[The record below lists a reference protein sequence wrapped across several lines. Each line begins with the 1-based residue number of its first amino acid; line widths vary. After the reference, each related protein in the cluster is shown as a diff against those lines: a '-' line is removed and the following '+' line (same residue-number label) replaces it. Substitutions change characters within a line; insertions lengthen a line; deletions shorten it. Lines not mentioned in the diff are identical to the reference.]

1 MSGPIIRIR
10 NLYRRFKSGESEV
23 TILKGL
29 NLDIEAGEMVAI
41 IGQSGSGKSTLMNI
55 LGCLDR
61 PSDGEYFINGKNA
74 TDLSPQERAALRREN
89 IGFIF
94 QRYHLLADLKAW
106 ENVAIPAIYAGTAA
120 DVRESRA
127 KALLTRLG
135 LGDRTEHKPAQ
146 LSGGQQQRV
155 SIARALMNGGQII
168 FADEPTGA
176 LDSHS
181 GEEVMKILGELH
193 AEGHTIILVTHDR
206 HIADHADRVIEIKDG
221 EIIDD
226 RRQDADGS
234 ASGKRAATPEVKKTV
249 FGAAGRITSAISMAW
264 RAILGH
270 KLRAFLTML
279 GIIIGIASVVSVVA
293 LGQGAQQQVLNSIS
307 DLGSNTIQIFPGKF
321 GDRRAGRIRTLVP
334 GDADILAK
342 QDFIDSATPVVS
354 ASATVRYDNKELTG
368 EVTGAGEQY
377 FQVQNLPIVA
387 GRSFNQKDIDDYAAV
402 AILDQKGAQ
411 NLFNA
416 SAANGYAGALGQ
428 VILLRNTPVRI
439 IGIVDTSSQSRFE
452 VGNNISVYMPYTAA
466 MNRLLGRSSVSS
478 IILRISDSANPAVAE
493 DAITR
498 ILTRRHGSQDFS
510 LFNSDSLRKA
520 ISQSVQVFSIL
531 ISSIAVISLVVGG
544 IGVMNIMLVSVTER
558 TQEIGI
564 RMAVGA
570 RQSDILMQF
579 LIEALMLCL
588 LGGAIGVGLAYG
600 VGWVINNA
608 SSIVGSSGGDEQE
621 AFKLVYSTASTIAA
635 VICASGIGLLFGF
648 LPARNAARL
657 DPVEA
662 LSRE

>member
-120 DVRESRA
+120 DEREARA

-193 AEGHTIILVTHDR
+193 QEGHTIILVTHDR
-206 HIADHADRVIEIKDG
+206 HIADHADRIIEIKDG

-226 RRQDADGS
+226 RRQDTGDA
-234 ASGKRAATPEVKKTV
+234 ASSKRAAAPAVKKTV

-307 DLGSNTIQIFPGKF
+307 DLGSNTIQIFPGQF

-334 GDADILAK
+334 SDATILAK
-342 QDFIDSATPVVS
+342 QDFIDSATPVVN
-354 ASATVRYDNKELTG
+354 ASATVRHDNKELTG
-368 EVTGAGEQY
+368 EITGAGDQY

-387 GRSFNQKDIDDYAAV
+387 GRSFNQQDIDNYAAV

-600 VGWVINNA
+600 FGWVMNN
-608 SSIVGSSGGDEQE
+608 SGSGAPSGGEQA
-621 AFKLVYSTASTIAA
+621 AFKLVYSTASTTAA

>member
-120 DVRESRA
+120 DEREARA

-193 AEGHTIILVTHDR
+193 QEGHTIILVTHDR
-206 HIADHADRVIEIKDG
+206 HIADHADRIIEIKDG

-226 RRQDADGS
+226 RRQDTGDA
-234 ASGKRAATPEVKKTV
+234 ASSKRAAVPAKKTF

-293 LGQGAQQQVLNSIS
+293 LGQGAQQQVLESIS

-334 GDADILAK
+334 SDAVILAK
-342 QDFIDSATPVVS
+342 QDFIDSATPVVN
-354 ASATVRYDNKELTG
+354 ASATVRHDNKELTG

-570 RQSDILMQF
+570 RQGDIMMQF

-600 VGWVINNA
+600 FGWVMNNTG
-608 SSIVGSSGGDEQE
+608 GSAPSGGEQA

>member
-120 DVRESRA
+120 DEREARA

-193 AEGHTIILVTHDR
+193 QEGHTIILVTHDR
-206 HIADHADRVIEIKDG
+206 HIADHADRIIEIKDG

-226 RRQDADGS
+226 RRQDTGDA
-234 ASGKRAATPEVKKTV
+234 ASSKRAAAPAVKKTV

-307 DLGSNTIQIFPGKF
+307 DLGSNTIQIFPGQF

-334 GDADILAK
+334 SDATILAK
-342 QDFIDSATPVVS
+342 QDFIDSATPVVN
-354 ASATVRYDNKELTG
+354 ASATVRHDNKELTG
-368 EVTGAGEQY
+368 EITGAGDQY

-387 GRSFNQKDIDDYAAV
+387 GRSFNQQDIDNYAAV

-600 VGWVINNA
+600 FGWVMNN
-608 SSIVGSSGGDEQE
+608 SGSGAPSGGEQA

>member
-120 DVRESRA
+120 DEREARA

-193 AEGHTIILVTHDR
+193 QEGHTIILVTHDR
-206 HIADHADRVIEIKDG
+206 HIADHADRIIEIKDG

-226 RRQDADGS
+226 RRQDTGDA
-234 ASGKRAATPEVKKTV
+234 ASSKRAAAPAVKKTV

-279 GIIIGIASVVSVVA
+279 GIIIGIASVVSA
-293 LGQGAQQQVLNSIS
+293 LGQGAQQQVLENIS

-334 GDADILAK
+334 SDAVILAK
-342 QDFIDSATPVVS
+342 QDFIDSATPVVN
-354 ASATVRYDNKELTG
+354 ASATVRHDNKELTG

-600 VGWVINNA
+600 FGWVMNNT
-608 SSIVGSSGGDEQE
+608 GSATPSGGEQA

>member
-1 MSGPIIRIR
+1 MGEPIIRIR
-10 NLYRRFKSGESEV
+10 NLCRRFKSGDSEV
-23 TILKGL
+23 TILKDL

-120 DVRESRA
+120 DAREARA

-135 LGDRTEHKPAQ
+135 LGDRTDHKPSQ

-226 RRQDADGS
+226 RRQNADT
-234 ASGKRAATPEVKKTV
+234 ADSGKRAAVPAKKTF

-307 DLGSNTIQIFPGKF
+307 GLGSNTIQIFPGQF

-334 GDADILAK
+334 SDATILAK

-368 EVTGAGEQY
+368 EITGAGDQY

-387 GRSFNQKDIDDYAAV
+387 GRSFNQQDIDNYAAV

-466 MNRLLGRSSVSS
+466 MNRLLGRSNVSS
-478 IILRISDSANPAVAE
+478 IILRINDSANPAVAE

-520 ISQSVQVFSIL
+520 ISQSIQVFSIL

-570 RQSDILMQF
+570 RQGDIMMQF

-600 VGWVINNA
+600 FGWVMNNT
-608 SSIVGSSGGDEQE
+608 GSAAPSGGEQA

>member
-1 MSGPIIRIR
+1 MAEPLIRIK
-10 NLYRRFKSGESEV
+10 NLYRRFKSGEGEV
-23 TILKGL
+23 TILNDL
-29 NLDIEAGEMVAI
+29 NLEIEAGEMVAI

-61 PSDGEYFINGKNA
+61 PSAGEYYINGKNA
-74 TDLSPQERAALRREN
+74 TDLSPQERAALRREY

-106 ENVAIPAIYAGTAA
+106 ENVAIPAIYAGTDGEA
-120 DVRESRA
+120 REKRA

-135 LGDRTEHKPAQ
+135 LGERTEHKPGQ

-206 HIADHADRVIEIKDG
+206 HIAEHADRVIEIKDG
-221 EIIDD
+221 KIIADH
-226 RRQDADGS
+226 RQQHEETASSTADTAPTG
-234 ASGKRAATPEVKKTV
+234 KKTA
-249 FGAAGRITSAISMAW
+249 FGAAGRFTSAIHMAW

-293 LGQGAQQQVLNSIS
+293 LGQGAQQQVLSQIS
-307 DLGSNTIQIFPGKF
+307 DLGSNTIEIFPGRF

-334 GDADILAK
+334 ADAAILA
-342 QDFIDSATPVVS
+342 QQSFIDSATPTVN
-354 ASATVRYDNKELTG
+354 ASPTIRHGNKDYTGNLTG
-368 EVTGAGEQY
+368 VGDQY
-377 FQVQNLPIVA
+377 FQVQNIPITA
-387 GRSFNQKDIDDYAAV
+387 GRNFSARDIDDYAALT
-402 AILDQKGAQ
+402 ILDKKGAETLY
-411 NLFNA
+411 NSTATDN
-416 SAANGYAGALGQ
+416 YAGALGQ
-428 VILLRNTPVRI
+428 VLLLNNVPVRI
-439 IGIVDTSSQSRFE
+439 IGIADTDKQNRF
-452 VGNNISVYMPYTAA
+452 GGSNSINVYMPYTSA
-466 MNRLLGRSSVSS
+466 MNRLLGRNHVSS
-478 IILRISDSANPAVAE
+478 ITLRISDNADPVAAE

-498 ILTRRHGSQDFS
+498 ILTRRHGSKDFS

-520 ISQSVQVFSIL
+520 ITGSTQVFTLL
-531 ISSIAVISLVVGG
+531 ISAIAAIALVVGG

-588 LGGAIGVGLAYG
+588 LGGALGIALAYG
-600 VGWVINNA
+600 IGWLFNQ
-608 SSIVGSSGGDEQE
+608 SGAEIR
-621 AFKLVYSTASTIAA
+621 LIYSTSSVIAA
-635 VICASGIGLLFGF
+635 VICSSSIGILFGY

>member
-1 MSGPIIRIR
+1 MAEPLIRIK
-10 NLYRRFKSGESEV
+10 NLYRRFKSGDGEV
-23 TILKGL
+23 TILNNL
-29 NLDIEAGEMVAI
+29 NLEIEAGEMVAI

-61 PSDGEYFINGKNA
+61 PSAGEYYINGRNA
-74 TDLSPQERAALRREN
+74 TDLSPQERAALRREY

-106 ENVAIPAIYAGTAA
+106 ENVAIPAIYAGTDGEA
-120 DVRESRA
+120 RGKRA

-135 LGDRTEHKPAQ
+135 LGERTEHKPGQ

-206 HIADHADRVIEIKDG
+206 HIAEHADRVIEIKDG
-221 EIIDD
+221 KIIADH
-226 RRQDADGS
+226 RREGGS
-234 ASGKRAATPEVKKTV
+234 ATGDLHTADAPTGKKTA

-264 RAILGH
+264 RAIIGH

-293 LGQGAQQQVLNSIS
+293 LGQGAQQQVLDQIS
-307 DLGSNTIQIFPGKF
+307 DLGSSTIEIFPGRF

-334 GDADILAK
+334 DDAKILA
-342 QDFIDSATPVVS
+342 QQSFIDSATPTVN
-354 ASATVRYDNKELTG
+354 ASPTIRHGNKDYTSQLTG
-368 EVTGAGEQY
+368 VGDQY
-377 FQVQNLPIVA
+377 FQVQNIPITA
-387 GRSFNQKDIDDYAAV
+387 GRGFSAHDIDNYAAV
-402 AILDQKGAQ
+402 AILDKKGAET
-411 NLFNA
+411 LYK
-416 SAANGYAGALGQ
+416 STAADNYAGALGQ
-428 VILLRNTPVRI
+428 VLLLNNVPVRI
-439 IGIVDTSSQSRFE
+439 IGIADTDKQNRF
-452 VGNNISVYMPYTAA
+452 GGSNSINVYMPYTSA
-466 MNRLLGRSSVSS
+466 MNRLLGRNNVSS
-478 IILRISDSANPAVAE
+478 ITLRISDNADPVAAE

-498 ILTRRHGSQDFS
+498 ILTRRHGSKDFS

-520 ISQSVQVFSIL
+520 ITSSTQVFTVL
-531 ISSIAVISLVVGG
+531 ISAIAAIALVVGG

-588 LGGAIGVGLAYG
+588 LGGALGIALAYG
-600 VGWVINNA
+600 IGWLFNQ
-608 SSIVGSSGGDEQE
+608 SGAEIR
-621 AFKLVYSTASTIAA
+621 LIYSTSSVIAA
-635 VICASGIGLLFGF
+635 VICSSSIGILFGY

>member
-1 MSGPIIRIR
+1 MSEPIIRIR

-61 PSDGEYFINGKNA
+61 PSDGEYYINGKNA
-74 TDLSPQERAALRREN
+74 TGLSPQERAALRREN

-135 LGDRTEHKPAQ
+135 LGDRTDHKPSQ

-226 RRQDADGS
+226 RRQNADT
-234 ASGKRAATPEVKKTV
+234 ADSGKRAAVPAQKTF

-342 QDFIDSATPVVS
+342 QDFIDSATPVVN

-368 EVTGAGEQY
+368 EITGAGEQY

-387 GRSFNQKDIDDYAAV
+387 GRSFNQQDIDNYAAV

-570 RQSDILMQF
+570 RQSDIMMQF

-600 VGWVINNA
+600 FGWVMNGTGA
-608 SSIVGSSGGDEQE
+608 SGSGEQG
-621 AFKLVYSTASTIAA
+621 AFRLVYSTASTIAA

>member
-1 MSGPIIRIR
+1 MSEPIIRIR
-10 NLYRRFKSGESEV
+10 NLYRRFKSGDGEV
-23 TILKGL
+23 TILKDL

-61 PSDGEYFINGKNA
+61 PSAGEYFINGKNA

-193 AEGHTIILVTHDR
+193 QEGHTIILVTHDR
-206 HIADHADRVIEIKDG
+206 HIADHADRIIEIKDG

-226 RRQDADGS
+226 RRQDTGDA
-234 ASGKRAATPEVKKTV
+234 ASSKRAAVPAKKTF

-387 GRSFNQKDIDDYAAV
+387 GRSFNQQDIDNYAAV
-402 AILDQKGAQ
+402 AILDQKGAE

-416 SAANGYAGALGQ
+416 NAANQYSSALGQ

-466 MNRLLGRSSVSS
+466 MNRLLGRSNVSS
-478 IILRISDSANPAVAE
+478 IILRVSDSANPAVAE

>member
-120 DVRESRA
+120 DAREARA

-135 LGDRTEHKPAQ
+135 LGDRTDHKPGQ

-206 HIADHADRVIEIKDG
+206 HIAEHADRVIEIKDG
-221 EIIDD
+221 EIIADQ
-226 RRQDADGS
+226 RQTPAATS
-234 ASGKRAATPEVKKTV
+234 KRAATPAVKKTI

-293 LGQGAQQQVLNSIS
+293 LGQGAQQQVLENIS

-334 GDADILAK
+334 SDAVILAK
-342 QDFIDSATPVVS
+342 QDFIDSATPVVN
-354 ASATVRYDNKELTG
+354 ASATVRHDNKELTG

-570 RQSDILMQF
+570 RQGDIMMQF

-600 VGWVINNA
+600 FGWVMNNTG
-608 SSIVGSSGGDEQE
+608 GSAPSGGEQA

>member
-1 MSGPIIRIR
+1 MGEPIIRIR

-61 PSDGEYFINGKNA
+61 PSAGEYFINGKNA

-135 LGDRTEHKPAQ
+135 LGDRTDHKPSQ

-193 AEGHTIILVTHDR
+193 TEGHTIILVTHDR
-206 HIADHADRVIEIKDG
+206 HIAEHADRVIEIKDG

-226 RRQDADGS
+226 QRQNPAA
-234 ASGKRAATPEVKKTV
+234 ASKRAAVPAKKTF

-307 DLGSNTIQIFPGKF
+307 DLGSNTIQIFPGQF

-334 GDADILAK
+334 SDATILAK

-387 GRSFNQKDIDDYAAV
+387 GRSFNQQDIDNYAAV

-439 IGIVDTSSQSRFE
+439 IGVVDTSSQSRFE

-466 MNRLLGRSSVSS
+466 MNRLLGRSNVSS
-478 IILRISDSANPAVAE
+478 IILRINDSANPAVAE

-520 ISQSVQVFSIL
+520 ISQSIQVFSIL

-600 VGWVINNA
+600 IGWVNNNFIA
-608 SSIVGSSGGDEQE
+608 SANSGGNGEQE

>member
-1 MSGPIIRIR
+1 MAEPLIRIR
-10 NLYRRFKSGESEV
+10 NLYRRFKSGDSEV

-29 NLDIEAGEMVAI
+29 NLDIHAGEMVAI

-61 PSDGEYFINGKNA
+61 PSDGEYYINGKNA
-74 TDLSPQERAALRREN
+74 TDLSAQERAALRREY

-120 DVRESRA
+120 DVREARA

-135 LGDRTEHKPAQ
+135 LGERTDHKPGQ

-206 HIADHADRVIEIKDG
+206 HIAEHADRVIEIKDG

-226 RRQDADGS
+226 QRQNPAA
-234 ASGKRAATPEVKKTV
+234 ASKRAAVPAKKTF

-293 LGQGAQQQVLNSIS
+293 LGQGAQQQVLANMS
-307 DLGSNTIQIFPGKF
+307 DLGSNTIEIFPGQF
-321 GDRRAGRIRTLVP
+321 GDRRAGRIRTLIP
-334 GDADILAK
+334 ADATVLAK

-354 ASATVRYDNKELTG
+354 ASATVRYNNKELTG
-368 EVTGAGEQY
+368 EITGAGDQY

-387 GRSFNQKDIDDYAAV
+387 GRAFDQKDIDNYAAV
-402 AILDQKGAQ
+402 AILNQKGAE
-411 NLFNA
+411 NLFGA
-416 SAANGYAGALGQ
+416 TAANGYAGALGE
-428 VILLRNTPVRI
+428 VILLKNVPVRI
-439 IGIVDTSSQSRFE
+439 IGIVDTSSQSRFDMS
-452 VGNNISVYMPYTAA
+452 NNISVYMPYTAA
-466 MNRLLGRSSVSS
+466 MNRLLGRSNVSS
-478 IILRISDSANPAVAE
+478 IVLRISDSANPAVAE

-600 VGWVINNA
+600 FGWVMNNT
-608 SSIVGSSGGDEQE
+608 GSAAPSGGEQA

>member
-135 LGDRTEHKPAQ
+135 LGDRTEHKPSQ

-234 ASGKRAATPEVKKTV
+234 ASGKRAAVPAKKTV

-387 GRSFNQKDIDDYAAV
+387 GRSFNQQDIDNYAAV

-600 VGWVINNA
+600 FGWVMNNA
-608 SSIVGSSGGDEQE
+608 GGSAPSGDEQA

>member
-1 MSGPIIRIR
+1 MSEPIIRIR
-10 NLYRRFKSGESEV
+10 NLCRRFKSGDGEV
-23 TILKGL
+23 TILKDL

-61 PSDGEYFINGKNA
+61 PSAGEYFINGKNA

-135 LGDRTEHKPAQ
+135 LGDRTEHKPSQ

-226 RRQDADGS
+226 RRQNADNTD
-234 ASGKRAATPEVKKTV
+234 SGKRAATPAVKKTV

-354 ASATVRYDNKELTG
+354 ASATVRYDNKELTS

-387 GRSFNQKDIDDYAAV
+387 GRSFNQQDIDNYAAV
-402 AILDQKGAQ
+402 AILDQKGAE
-411 NLFNA
+411 NLFAA
-416 SAANGYAGALGQ
+416 SAANQYSSALGQ

-439 IGIVDTSSQSRFE
+439 IGVVDTSSQSRFE
-452 VGNNISVYMPYTAA
+452 GGNNISVYMPYTAA
-466 MNRLLGRSSVSS
+466 MNRLLGRSNVSS

-531 ISSIAVISLVVGG
+531 ISSIAVISLIVGG

-600 VGWVINNA
+600 IGWVINNTGSA
-608 SSIVGSSGGDEQE
+608 TPSSGEQA

>member
-1 MSGPIIRIR
+1 MAEPLIRIK
-10 NLYRRFKSGESEV
+10 NLYRRFKSGEGEV
-23 TILKGL
+23 TILNDL
-29 NLDIEAGEMVAI
+29 NLEIEAGEMVAI

-61 PSDGEYFINGKNA
+61 PSAGEYYINGKNA
-74 TDLSPQERAALRREN
+74 TDLSPQERAALRREY

-106 ENVAIPAIYAGTAA
+106 ENVAIPAIYAGTDGEA
-120 DVRESRA
+120 REKRA
-127 KALLTRLG
+127 KALLTRLS
-135 LGDRTEHKPAQ
+135 LGERTEHKPGQ

-206 HIADHADRVIEIKDG
+206 HIAEHADRVIEIKDG
-221 EIIDD
+221 KIIADH
-226 RRQDADGS
+226 RQQHEETASSTADTAPTG
-234 ASGKRAATPEVKKTV
+234 KKTA
-249 FGAAGRITSAISMAW
+249 FGAAGRFTSAIHMAW

-293 LGQGAQQQVLNSIS
+293 LGQGAQQQVLSQIS
-307 DLGSNTIQIFPGKF
+307 DLGSNTIEIFPGRF

-334 GDADILAK
+334 ADAAILA
-342 QDFIDSATPVVS
+342 QQSFIDSATPTVN
-354 ASATVRYDNKELTG
+354 ASPTIRHGNKDYTGNLTG
-368 EVTGAGEQY
+368 VGDQY
-377 FQVQNLPIVA
+377 FQVQNIPITA
-387 GRSFNQKDIDDYAAV
+387 GRNFSARDIDDYAAL
-402 AILDQKGAQ
+402 AILDKKGAETLY
-411 NLFNA
+411 NSTATDN
-416 SAANGYAGALGQ
+416 YAGALGQ
-428 VILLRNTPVRI
+428 VLLLNNVPVRI
-439 IGIVDTSSQSRFE
+439 IGIADTDKQNRF
-452 VGNNISVYMPYTAA
+452 GGSNSINVYMPYTSA
-466 MNRLLGRSSVSS
+466 MNRLLGRNNVSS
-478 IILRISDSANPAVAE
+478 ITLRISDNADPVAAE

-498 ILTRRHGSQDFS
+498 ILTRRHGSKDFS

-520 ISQSVQVFSIL
+520 ITSSTQVFTLL
-531 ISSIAVISLVVGG
+531 ISAIAAIALVVGG

-588 LGGAIGVGLAYG
+588 LGGALGIALAYG
-600 VGWVINNA
+600 IGWLFNQ
-608 SSIVGSSGGDEQE
+608 SGAEIR
-621 AFKLVYSTASTIAA
+621 LIYSTSSVIAA
-635 VICASGIGLLFGF
+635 VICSSSIGILFGY

>member
-1 MSGPIIRIR
+1 MAEPLIRIK
-10 NLYRRFKSGESEV
+10 NLYRRFKSGEGKV
-23 TILKGL
+23 TILNDL
-29 NLDIEAGEMVAI
+29 NLEIEAGEMVAI

-61 PSDGEYFINGKNA
+61 PSAGEYYINGKNA
-74 TDLSPQERAALRREN
+74 TDLSPKERAALRREY

-106 ENVAIPAIYAGTAA
+106 ENVAIPAIYAGTDGEA
-120 DVRESRA
+120 REKRA

-135 LGDRTEHKPAQ
+135 LGERTEHKPGQ

-206 HIADHADRVIEIKDG
+206 HIAEHADRVIEIKDG
-221 EIIDD
+221 QII
-226 RRQDADGS
+226 ADHCQQHEET
-234 ASGKRAATPEVKKTV
+234 ASSTADTAPTGKKTA
-249 FGAAGRITSAISMAW
+249 FGAAGRFTSAIHMAW

-293 LGQGAQQQVLNSIS
+293 LGQGAQQQVLSQIS
-307 DLGSNTIQIFPGKF
+307 DLGSNTIEIFPGRF

-334 GDADILAK
+334 ADATILA
-342 QDFIDSATPVVS
+342 QQSFIDSATPTVN
-354 ASATVRYDNKELTG
+354 ASPTIRHGNKDYTGNLTG
-368 EVTGAGEQY
+368 VGDQY
-377 FQVQNLPIVA
+377 FQVQNIPITA
-387 GRSFNQKDIDDYAAV
+387 GRNFSARDIDDYAAL
-402 AILDQKGAQ
+402 AILDKKGAETLY
-411 NLFNA
+411 NSTATDNYA
-416 SAANGYAGALGQ
+416 SALGQ
-428 VILLRNTPVRI
+428 VLLLNNVPVRI
-439 IGIVDTSSQSRFE
+439 IGIADTDKQNRF
-452 VGNNISVYMPYTAA
+452 GGSNSINVYMPYTSA
-466 MNRLLGRSSVSS
+466 MNRLLGRNHVSS
-478 IILRISDSANPAVAE
+478 ITLRISDNADPVAAE

-498 ILTRRHGSQDFS
+498 ILTRRHGSKDFS

-520 ISQSVQVFSIL
+520 ITSSTQVFTLL
-531 ISSIAVISLVVGG
+531 ISAIAAIALVVGG

-588 LGGAIGVGLAYG
+588 LGGALGIALAYG
-600 VGWVINNA
+600 IGWLFNQ
-608 SSIVGSSGGDEQE
+608 SGAEIR
-621 AFKLVYSTASTIAA
+621 LIYSTSSVIAA
-635 VICASGIGLLFGF
+635 VICSSSIGILFGY

>member
-120 DVRESRA
+120 DEREARA

-206 HIADHADRVIEIKDG
+206 HIADHADRIIEIKDG

-226 RRQDADGS
+226 RRQDTGDA
-234 ASGKRAATPEVKKTV
+234 ASSKRAAVPAKKTF

-293 LGQGAQQQVLNSIS
+293 LGQGAQQQVLENIS

-334 GDADILAK
+334 SDAVILAK
-342 QDFIDSATPVVS
+342 QDFIDSATPVVN
-354 ASATVRYDNKELTG
+354 ASATVRHDNKELTG

-600 VGWVINNA
+600 FGWVMNNTGSA
-608 SSIVGSSGGDEQE
+608 TPSSGEQA

>member
-1 MSGPIIRIR
+1 MAEPLIRIK
-10 NLYRRFKSGESEV
+10 NLYRRFKSGEGEV
-23 TILKGL
+23 TILNDL
-29 NLDIEAGEMVAI
+29 NLEIEAGEMVAI

-61 PSDGEYFINGKNA
+61 PSAGEYYINGKNA
-74 TDLSPQERAALRREN
+74 TDLSPQERAALRREY

-106 ENVAIPAIYAGTAA
+106 ENVAIPAIYAGTDGEA
-120 DVRESRA
+120 REKRA
-127 KALLTRLG
+127 KALLTRLS
-135 LGDRTEHKPAQ
+135 LGERTEHKPGQ

-206 HIADHADRVIEIKDG
+206 HIAEHADRVIEIKDG
-221 EIIDD
+221 KIIADH
-226 RRQDADGS
+226 RQQHEETASSTADTAPTG
-234 ASGKRAATPEVKKTV
+234 KKTA
-249 FGAAGRITSAISMAW
+249 FGAAGRFTSAIHMAW

-293 LGQGAQQQVLNSIS
+293 LGQGAQQQVLSQIS
-307 DLGSNTIQIFPGKF
+307 DLGSNTIEIVPGRF

-334 GDADILAK
+334 ADAAILA
-342 QDFIDSATPVVS
+342 QQSFIDSATPTVN
-354 ASATVRYDNKELTG
+354 ASPTIRHGNKDYTGNLTG
-368 EVTGAGEQY
+368 VGDQY
-377 FQVQNLPIVA
+377 FQVQNIPITA
-387 GRSFNQKDIDDYAAV
+387 GRNFSARDIDDYAAL
-402 AILDQKGAQ
+402 AILDKKGAETLY
-411 NLFNA
+411 NSTATDN
-416 SAANGYAGALGQ
+416 YAGALGQ
-428 VILLRNTPVRI
+428 VLLLNNVPVRI
-439 IGIVDTSSQSRFE
+439 IGIADTDKQNRF
-452 VGNNISVYMPYTAA
+452 GGSNSINVYMPYTSA
-466 MNRLLGRSSVSS
+466 MNRLLGRNNVSS
-478 IILRISDSANPAVAE
+478 ITLRISDNADPVAAE

-498 ILTRRHGSQDFS
+498 ILTRRHGSKDFS

-520 ISQSVQVFSIL
+520 ITSSTQVFTLL
-531 ISSIAVISLVVGG
+531 ISAIAAIALVVGG

-588 LGGAIGVGLAYG
+588 LGGALGIALAYG
-600 VGWVINNA
+600 IGWLFNQ
-608 SSIVGSSGGDEQE
+608 SGAEIR
-621 AFKLVYSTASTIAA
+621 LIYSTSSVIAA
-635 VICASGIGLLFGF
+635 VICSSSIGILFGY

>member
-1 MSGPIIRIR
+1 MAEPLIRIK
-10 NLYRRFKSGESEV
+10 NLYRRFKSGEGEV
-23 TILKGL
+23 TILNDL
-29 NLDIEAGEMVAI
+29 NLEIEAGEMVAI

-61 PSDGEYFINGKNA
+61 PSAGEYYINGKNA
-74 TDLSPQERAALRREN
+74 TDLSPQERAALRREY

-106 ENVAIPAIYAGTAA
+106 ENVAIPAIYAGTDGEA
-120 DVRESRA
+120 REKRA

-135 LGDRTEHKPAQ
+135 LGERTEHKPGQ

-206 HIADHADRVIEIKDG
+206 HIAEHADRVIEIKDG
-221 EIIDD
+221 KIIADH
-226 RRQDADGS
+226 RQQGN
-234 ASGKRAATPEVKKTV
+234 AAETGETDTAPTGKKTA
-249 FGAAGRITSAISMAW
+249 FGAAGRFTSAIHMAW

-293 LGQGAQQQVLNSIS
+293 LGQGAQQQVLSQIS
-307 DLGSNTIQIFPGKF
+307 DLGSNTIEIFPGRF

-334 GDADILAK
+334 ADAAILA
-342 QDFIDSATPVVS
+342 QQSFIDSATPTVN
-354 ASATVRYDNKELTG
+354 ASPTIRHGNKDYTGNLTG
-368 EVTGAGEQY
+368 VGDQY
-377 FQVQNLPIVA
+377 FQVQNIPITA
-387 GRSFNQKDIDDYAAV
+387 GRNFSARDIDDYAAL
-402 AILDQKGAQ
+402 AILDKKGAETLY
-411 NLFNA
+411 NSTATDN
-416 SAANGYAGALGQ
+416 YAGALGQ
-428 VILLRNTPVRI
+428 VLLLNNVPVRI
-439 IGIVDTSSQSRFE
+439 IGIADTDKQNRF
-452 VGNNISVYMPYTAA
+452 GGSNSINVYMPYTSA
-466 MNRLLGRSSVSS
+466 MNRLLGRNHVSS
-478 IILRISDSANPAVAE
+478 ITLRISDNADPVAAE

-498 ILTRRHGSQDFS
+498 ILTRRHGSKDFS

-520 ISQSVQVFSIL
+520 ITSSTQVFTLL
-531 ISSIAVISLVVGG
+531 ISAIAAIALVVGG

-588 LGGAIGVGLAYG
+588 LGGALGIALAYG
-600 VGWVINNA
+600 IGWLFNQ
-608 SSIVGSSGGDEQE
+608 SGAEIR
-621 AFKLVYSTASTIAA
+621 LIYSTSSVIAA
-635 VICASGIGLLFGF
+635 VICSSSIGILFGY

>member
-120 DVRESRA
+120 DEREARA

-193 AEGHTIILVTHDR
+193 QEGHTIILVTHDR
-206 HIADHADRVIEIKDG
+206 HIADHADRIIEIKDG

-226 RRQDADGS
+226 RRQDTGDA
-234 ASGKRAATPEVKKTV
+234 ASSKRAAVPAKKTF

-293 LGQGAQQQVLNSIS
+293 LGQGAQQQVLESIS

-334 GDADILAK
+334 SDAVILAK
-342 QDFIDSATPVVS
+342 QDFIDSATPVVN
-354 ASATVRYDNKELTG
+354 ASVTVRHDNKELTG

-570 RQSDILMQF
+570 RQGDIMMQF

-600 VGWVINNA
+600 FGWVMNNT
-608 SSIVGSSGGDEQE
+608 GSAAPSGGEQA

>member
-120 DVRESRA
+120 DEREARA

-193 AEGHTIILVTHDR
+193 QEGHTIILVTHDR
-206 HIADHADRVIEIKDG
+206 HIADHADRIIEIKDG

-226 RRQDADGS
+226 RRQDTGDA
-234 ASGKRAATPEVKKTV
+234 ASSKRAAAPAKKTF

-293 LGQGAQQQVLNSIS
+293 LGQGAQQQVLENIS

-334 GDADILAK
+334 SDAVILAK
-342 QDFIDSATPVVS
+342 QDFIDSATPVVN
-354 ASATVRYDNKELTG
+354 ASATVRHDNKELTG

-570 RQSDILMQF
+570 RQGDIMMQF

-600 VGWVINNA
+600 FGWVMNNT
-608 SSIVGSSGGDEQE
+608 GSAAPSGGEQA

>member
-1 MSGPIIRIR
+1 MAEPLIRIK
-10 NLYRRFKSGESEV
+10 NLYRRFKSGEGEV
-23 TILKGL
+23 TILNDL
-29 NLDIEAGEMVAI
+29 NLEIEAGEMVAI

-61 PSDGEYFINGKNA
+61 PSAGEYYINGKNA
-74 TDLSPQERAALRREN
+74 TNLSPQERAALRREY

-106 ENVAIPAIYAGTAA
+106 ENVAIPAIYAGTDGEA
-120 DVRESRA
+120 REKRA

-135 LGDRTEHKPAQ
+135 LGERTEHKPGQ

-206 HIADHADRVIEIKDG
+206 HIAEHADRVIEIKDG
-221 EIIDD
+221 QIIADH
-226 RRQDADGS
+226 RREGDSATGDLHTADAP
-234 ASGKRAATPEVKKTV
+234 SGKKTT

-264 RAILGH
+264 RAIIGH

-293 LGQGAQQQVLNSIS
+293 LGQGAQQQVLDQIS
-307 DLGSNTIQIFPGKF
+307 DLGSSTIEIFPGRF

-334 GDADILAK
+334 DDAKILA
-342 QDFIDSATPVVS
+342 QQSFIDSATPTVN
-354 ASATVRYDNKELTG
+354 ASPTIRHGNKDYTGNLTG
-368 EVTGAGEQY
+368 VGDQY
-377 FQVQNLPIVA
+377 FQVQNIPITA
-387 GRSFNQKDIDDYAAV
+387 GRNFSARDIDDYAAL
-402 AILDQKGAQ
+402 AILDKKGAETLY
-411 NLFNA
+411 NSSEADNY
-416 SAANGYAGALGQ
+416 ANALGQ
-428 VILLRNTPVRI
+428 VLLLNNVPVRI
-439 IGIVDTSSQSRFE
+439 IGIADTDKQNRF
-452 VGNNISVYMPYTAA
+452 GGSNSINVYMPYTSA
-466 MNRLLGRSSVSS
+466 MNRLLGRNNVSS
-478 IILRISDSANPAVAE
+478 ITLRISDNADPVAAE

-498 ILTRRHGSQDFS
+498 ILTRRHGSKDFT

-520 ISQSVQVFSIL
+520 ITGSTQVFTVL
-531 ISSIAVISLVVGG
+531 ISAIAAIALVVGG

-588 LGGAIGVGLAYG
+588 LGGALGIALAYSI
-600 VGWVINNA
+600 GWLFNQTGAEIRL
-608 SSIVGSSGGDEQE
+608 I
-621 AFKLVYSTASTIAA
+621 YSTGSVIAA
-635 VICASGIGLLFGF
+635 VICSSSIGILFGY

>member
-1 MSGPIIRIR
+1 MAEPLIRIK
-10 NLYRRFKSGESEV
+10 NLYRRFKSGEGEV
-23 TILKGL
+23 TILNDL
-29 NLDIEAGEMVAI
+29 NLEIEAGEMVAI

-61 PSDGEYFINGKNA
+61 PSAGEYYINGKNA
-74 TDLSPQERAALRREN
+74 TDLSPQERAALRREY

-106 ENVAIPAIYAGTAA
+106 ENVAIPAIYAGTDGEA
-120 DVRESRA
+120 REKRA

-135 LGDRTEHKPAQ
+135 LGERTEHKPGQ

-206 HIADHADRVIEIKDG
+206 HIAEHADRVIEIKDG
-221 EIIDD
+221 QIIADH
-226 RRQDADGS
+226 RQQHEETASSTADTAPTG
-234 ASGKRAATPEVKKTV
+234 KKTA
-249 FGAAGRITSAISMAW
+249 FGAAGRFTSAIHMAW

-293 LGQGAQQQVLNSIS
+293 LGQGAQQQVLSQIS
-307 DLGSNTIQIFPGKF
+307 DLGSNTIEIFPGRF

-334 GDADILAK
+334 ADAAILA
-342 QDFIDSATPVVS
+342 QQSFIDSATPTVN
-354 ASATVRYDNKELTG
+354 ASPTIRHGNKDYTGNLTG
-368 EVTGAGEQY
+368 VGDQY
-377 FQVQNLPIVA
+377 FQVQNIPITA
-387 GRSFNQKDIDDYAAV
+387 GRNFSARAIDDYAAL
-402 AILDQKGAQ
+402 AILDKKGAETLY
-411 NLFNA
+411 NSTATDN
-416 SAANGYAGALGQ
+416 YAGALGQ
-428 VILLRNTPVRI
+428 VLLLNNVPVRI
-439 IGIVDTSSQSRFE
+439 IGIADTDKQNRF
-452 VGNNISVYMPYTAA
+452 GGSNSINVYMPYTSA
-466 MNRLLGRSSVSS
+466 MNRLLGRNHVSS
-478 IILRISDSANPAVAE
+478 ITLRISDNADPVAAE

-498 ILTRRHGSQDFS
+498 ILTRRHGSKDFS

-520 ISQSVQVFSIL
+520 ITSSTQVFTLL
-531 ISSIAVISLVVGG
+531 ISAIAAIALVVGG

-588 LGGAIGVGLAYG
+588 LGGALGIALAYG
-600 VGWVINNA
+600 IGWLFNQ
-608 SSIVGSSGGDEQE
+608 SGAEIR
-621 AFKLVYSTASTIAA
+621 LIYSTSSVIAA
-635 VICASGIGLLFGF
+635 VICSSSIGILFGY

>member
-1 MSGPIIRIR
+1 MAEPLIRIK
-10 NLYRRFKSGESEV
+10 NLYRRFKSGEGEV
-23 TILKGL
+23 TILNDL
-29 NLDIEAGEMVAI
+29 NLEIEAGEMVAI

-61 PSDGEYFINGKNA
+61 PSAGEYYINGKNA
-74 TDLSPQERAALRREN
+74 TDLSPQERAALRREY

-106 ENVAIPAIYAGTAA
+106 ENVAIPAIYAGTDGEA
-120 DVRESRA
+120 REKRA

-135 LGDRTEHKPAQ
+135 LGERTEHKPGQ

-206 HIADHADRVIEIKDG
+206 HIAEHADRVIEIKDG
-221 EIIDD
+221 QIIADH
-226 RRQDADGS
+226 RQQHEETASSTADTAPTG
-234 ASGKRAATPEVKKTV
+234 KKTA
-249 FGAAGRITSAISMAW
+249 FGAAGRFTSAIHMAW

-293 LGQGAQQQVLNSIS
+293 LGQGAQQQVLSQIS
-307 DLGSNTIQIFPGKF
+307 DLGSNTIEIFPGRF

-334 GDADILAK
+334 ADAAILA
-342 QDFIDSATPVVS
+342 QQSFIDSATPTVN
-354 ASATVRYDNKELTG
+354 ASPTIRHGNKDYTGNLTG
-368 EVTGAGEQY
+368 VGDQY
-377 FQVQNLPIVA
+377 FQVQNIPITA
-387 GRSFNQKDIDDYAAV
+387 GRNFSARDIDDYAAL
-402 AILDQKGAQ
+402 AILDKKGAETLY
-411 NLFNA
+411 NSTATDN
-416 SAANGYAGALGQ
+416 YAGALGQ
-428 VILLRNTPVRI
+428 VLLLNNVPVRI
-439 IGIVDTSSQSRFE
+439 IGIADTDKQNRF
-452 VGNNISVYMPYTAA
+452 GGSNSINVYMPYTSA
-466 MNRLLGRSSVSS
+466 MNRLLGRNNVSG
-478 IILRISDSANPAVAE
+478 ITLRISDNADPVAAE

-520 ISQSVQVFSIL
+520 ITGSTQVFTLL
-531 ISSIAVISLVVGG
+531 ISAIAAIALVVGG

-588 LGGAIGVGLAYG
+588 LGGALGIALAYG
-600 VGWVINNA
+600 IGWLFNQ
-608 SSIVGSSGGDEQE
+608 SGAEIR
-621 AFKLVYSTASTIAA
+621 LIYSTSSVIAA
-635 VICASGIGLLFGF
+635 VICSSSIGILFGY

>member
-1 MSGPIIRIR
+1 MAEPLIRIK
-10 NLYRRFKSGESEV
+10 NLYRRFKSGEGEV
-23 TILKGL
+23 TILNDL
-29 NLDIEAGEMVAI
+29 NLEIEAGEMVAI

-61 PSDGEYFINGKNA
+61 PSAGEYYINGKNA
-74 TDLSPQERAALRREN
+74 TDLSPQERAALRREY

-106 ENVAIPAIYAGTAA
+106 ENVAIPAIYAGTDGEA
-120 DVRESRA
+120 REKRA

-135 LGDRTEHKPAQ
+135 LGERTEHKPGQ

-206 HIADHADRVIEIKDG
+206 HIAEHADRVIEIKDG
-221 EIIDD
+221 QIIADH
-226 RRQDADGS
+226 RQQHEETASSTADTAPTG
-234 ASGKRAATPEVKKTV
+234 KKTA
-249 FGAAGRITSAISMAW
+249 FGAAGRFTSAIHMAW

-293 LGQGAQQQVLNSIS
+293 LGQGAQQQVLSQIS
-307 DLGSNTIQIFPGKF
+307 DLGSNTIEIFPGRF

-334 GDADILAK
+334 ADAAILA
-342 QDFIDSATPVVS
+342 QQSFIDSATPTVN
-354 ASATVRYDNKELTG
+354 ASPTIRHGNKDYTGNLTG
-368 EVTGAGEQY
+368 VGDQY
-377 FQVQNLPIVA
+377 FQVQNIPITA
-387 GRSFNQKDIDDYAAV
+387 GRNFSARDIDDYAAL
-402 AILDQKGAQ
+402 AILDKKGAETLY
-411 NLFNA
+411 NSTATDN
-416 SAANGYAGALGQ
+416 YAGALGQ
-428 VILLRNTPVRI
+428 VLLLNNVPVRI
-439 IGIVDTSSQSRFE
+439 IGIADTDKQNRF
-452 VGNNISVYMPYTAA
+452 GGSNSINVYMPYTSA
-466 MNRLLGRSSVSS
+466 MNRLLGRNHVSS
-478 IILRISDSANPAVAE
+478 ITLRISDNADPVAAE

-498 ILTRRHGSQDFS
+498 ILTRRHGSKDFS

-520 ISQSVQVFSIL
+520 ITSSTQVFTLL
-531 ISSIAVISLVVGG
+531 ISAIAAIALVVGG

-588 LGGAIGVGLAYG
+588 LGGALGIALAYG
-600 VGWVINNA
+600 NPPH
-608 SSIVGSSGGDEQE
+608 
-621 AFKLVYSTASTIAA
+621 
-635 VICASGIGLLFGF
+635 LLDQLRHRRRHLLQQHRHPLR
-648 LPARNAARL
+648 LPARTQRR
-657 DPVEA
+657 PP
-662 LSRE
+662 

>member
-1 MSGPIIRIR
+1 MAEPLIRIK
-10 NLYRRFKSGESEV
+10 NLYRRFKSGEGEV
-23 TILKGL
+23 TILNDL
-29 NLDIEAGEMVAI
+29 NLEIEAGEMVAI

-61 PSDGEYFINGKNA
+61 PSAGEYYINGKNA
-74 TDLSPQERAALRREN
+74 TDLSPQERAALRREY

-106 ENVAIPAIYAGTAA
+106 ENVAIPAIYAGTDGEA
-120 DVRESRA
+120 REKRA

-135 LGDRTEHKPAQ
+135 LGERTEHKPGQ

-206 HIADHADRVIEIKDG
+206 HIAGHADRIIEIKDG
-221 EIIDD
+221 KIIADH
-226 RRQDADGS
+226 RQQGDTAE
-234 ASGKRAATPEVKKTV
+234 AGKTDTVPTGRKTA
-249 FGAAGRITSAISMAW
+249 FGAAGRFTSAIHMAW

-293 LGQGAQQQVLNSIS
+293 LGQGAQQQVLDQIS
-307 DLGSNTIQIFPGKF
+307 DLGSSTIEIFPGRF
-321 GDRRAGRIRTLVP
+321 GDRRAARIRTLVP
-334 GDADILAK
+334 ADADILA
-342 QDFIDSATPVVS
+342 QQSFIDSATPTVN
-354 ASATVRYDNKELTG
+354 ASPTIRHGNKDYTGNLTG
-368 EVTGAGEQY
+368 VGEQY
-377 FQVQNLPIVA
+377 FQVQNIPITA
-387 GRSFNQKDIDDYAAV
+387 GRAFSARDINDYAAL
-402 AILDQKGAQ
+402 AILDKKGAETLY
-411 NLFNA
+411 NSSEADNYANA
-416 SAANGYAGALGQ
+416 IGQ
-428 VILLRNTPVRI
+428 TLLLNNVPVRI
-439 IGIVDTSSQSRFE
+439 VGIADTEKQNRF
-452 VGNNISVYMPYTAA
+452 GGSNSINLYMPYTSA
-466 MNRLLGRSSVSS
+466 MNRLLGRNNVSG
-478 IILRISDSANPAVAE
+478 ITLRISDDADPVAAE

-520 ISQSVQVFSIL
+520 ITGSTQVFTLL
-531 ISSIAVISLVVGG
+531 ISAIAAIALVVGG

-570 RQSDILMQF
+570 RQGDILMQF

-588 LGGAIGVGLAYG
+588 LGGALGIALAYG
-600 VGWVINNA
+600 IGWVFNQ
-608 SSIVGSSGGDEQE
+608 SGAEIH
-621 AFKLVYSTASTIAA
+621 LIYSTSSVIAA
-635 VICASGIGLLFGF
+635 VICSSTIGILFGY

>member
-1 MSGPIIRIR
+1 MAEPLIRIK
-10 NLYRRFKSGESEV
+10 NLYRRFKSGEGEV
-23 TILKGL
+23 TILNDL
-29 NLDIEAGEMVAI
+29 NLEIEAGEMVAI

-61 PSDGEYFINGKNA
+61 PSAGEYYINGKNA
-74 TDLSPQERAALRREN
+74 TDLSPQERAALRREY

-106 ENVAIPAIYAGTAA
+106 ENVAIPAIYAGTDGEA
-120 DVRESRA
+120 REKRA

-135 LGDRTEHKPAQ
+135 LGERTEHKPGQ

-206 HIADHADRVIEIKDG
+206 HIAEHADRVIEIKDG
-221 EIIDD
+221 KIIADH
-226 RRQDADGS
+226 RQQHEETASSTADTAPTG
-234 ASGKRAATPEVKKTV
+234 KKTA
-249 FGAAGRITSAISMAW
+249 FGAAGRFTSAIHMAW

-293 LGQGAQQQVLNSIS
+293 LGQGAQQQVLSQIS
-307 DLGSNTIQIFPGKF
+307 DLGSNTIEIFPGRF

-334 GDADILAK
+334 ADAAILA
-342 QDFIDSATPVVS
+342 QQSFIDSATPTVN
-354 ASATVRYDNKELTG
+354 ASPTIRHGNKDYTGNLTG
-368 EVTGAGEQY
+368 VGDQY
-377 FQVQNLPIVA
+377 FQVQNIPITA
-387 GRSFNQKDIDDYAAV
+387 GRNFSARDIDDYAALT
-402 AILDQKGAQ
+402 ILDKKGAETLY
-411 NLFNA
+411 NSTATDN
-416 SAANGYAGALGQ
+416 YAGALGQ
-428 VILLRNTPVRI
+428 VLLLNNVPVRI
-439 IGIVDTSSQSRFE
+439 IGIADTDKQNRF
-452 VGNNISVYMPYTAA
+452 GGSNSINVYMPYTSA
-466 MNRLLGRSSVSS
+466 MNRLLGRNNVSS
-478 IILRISDSANPAVAE
+478 ITLRISDNADPVAAE

-498 ILTRRHGSQDFS
+498 ILTRRHGSKDFS

-520 ISQSVQVFSIL
+520 ITGSTQVFTLL
-531 ISSIAVISLVVGG
+531 ISAIAAIALVVGG

-588 LGGAIGVGLAYG
+588 LGGALGIALAYG
-600 VGWVINNA
+600 IGWLFNQ
-608 SSIVGSSGGDEQE
+608 SGAEIR
-621 AFKLVYSTASTIAA
+621 LIYSTSSVIAA
-635 VICASGIGLLFGF
+635 VICSSSIGILFGY

>member
-1 MSGPIIRIR
+1 MAEPLIRIK
-10 NLYRRFKSGESEV
+10 NLYRRFKSGEGEV
-23 TILKGL
+23 TILNDL
-29 NLDIEAGEMVAI
+29 NLEIEAGEMVAI

-61 PSDGEYFINGKNA
+61 PSAGEYYINGKNA
-74 TDLSPQERAALRREN
+74 TDLSPQERAALRREY

-106 ENVAIPAIYAGTAA
+106 ENVAIPAIYAGTDGEA
-120 DVRESRA
+120 REKRA

-135 LGDRTEHKPAQ
+135 LGERTEHKPGQ

-206 HIADHADRVIEIKDG
+206 HIAEHADRVIEIKDG
-221 EIIDD
+221 KIIADH
-226 RRQDADGS
+226 RQQHEETASSTADTAPTG
-234 ASGKRAATPEVKKTV
+234 KKTA
-249 FGAAGRITSAISMAW
+249 FGAAGRFTSAIHMAW

-293 LGQGAQQQVLNSIS
+293 LGQGAQQQVLSQIS
-307 DLGSNTIQIFPGKF
+307 DLGSNTIEIFPGRF

-334 GDADILAK
+334 ADAAILA
-342 QDFIDSATPVVS
+342 QQSFIDSATPTVN
-354 ASATVRYDNKELTG
+354 ASPTIRHGNKDYTGNLTG
-368 EVTGAGEQY
+368 VGDQY
-377 FQVQNLPIVA
+377 FQVQNIPITA
-387 GRSFNQKDIDDYAAV
+387 GRNFSARDIDDYAAL
-402 AILDQKGAQ
+402 AILDKKGAET
-411 NLFNA
+411 LYK
-416 SAANGYAGALGQ
+416 STAADNYAGALGQ
-428 VILLRNTPVRI
+428 VLLLNNVPVRI
-439 IGIVDTSSQSRFE
+439 IGIADTDKQNRF
-452 VGNNISVYMPYTAA
+452 GGSNSINVYMPYTSA
-466 MNRLLGRSSVSS
+466 MNRLLGRNHVSS
-478 IILRISDSANPAVAE
+478 ITLRISDNADPVAAE

-588 LGGAIGVGLAYG
+588 LGGALGIALAYG
-600 VGWVINNA
+600 IGWLFNQ
-608 SSIVGSSGGDEQE
+608 SGAEIR
-621 AFKLVYSTASTIAA
+621 LIYSTSSVIAA
-635 VICASGIGLLFGF
+635 VICSSSIGILFGY

>member
-1 MSGPIIRIR
+1 MGEPIIRIR
-10 NLYRRFKSGESEV
+10 NLYRRFKSGDGEV

-29 NLDIEAGEMVAI
+29 NLEIEAGEMVAI

-61 PSDGEYFINGKNA
+61 PSDGEYYINGKNA
-74 TDLSPQERAALRREN
+74 TGLSPQERAALRREN

-135 LGDRTEHKPAQ
+135 LGDRTEHKPSQ

-206 HIADHADRVIEIKDG
+206 HIAEHADRVIEIKDG
-221 EIIDD
+221 KIIADH
-226 RRQDADGS
+226 RQQHEETASSTADTAPTG
-234 ASGKRAATPEVKKTV
+234 KKTA
-249 FGAAGRITSAISMAW
+249 FGAAGRFTSAIHMAW

-293 LGQGAQQQVLNSIS
+293 LGQGAQQQVLSQIS
-307 DLGSNTIQIFPGKF
+307 DLGSNTIEIFPGRF

-334 GDADILAK
+334 ADAAILA
-342 QDFIDSATPVVS
+342 QQSFIDSATPTVN
-354 ASATVRYDNKELTG
+354 ASPTIRHGNKDYTGNLTG
-368 EVTGAGEQY
+368 VGDQY
-377 FQVQNLPIVA
+377 FQVQNIPITA
-387 GRSFNQKDIDDYAAV
+387 GRNFSARDIDDYAALT
-402 AILDQKGAQ
+402 ILDKKGAETLY
-411 NLFNA
+411 NSTATDN
-416 SAANGYAGALGQ
+416 YAGALGQ
-428 VILLRNTPVRI
+428 VLLLNNVPVRI
-439 IGIVDTSSQSRFE
+439 IGIADTDKQNRF
-452 VGNNISVYMPYTAA
+452 GGSNSINVYMPYTSA
-466 MNRLLGRSSVSS
+466 MNRLLGRNNVSS
-478 IILRISDSANPAVAE
+478 ITLRISDNADPVAAE

-498 ILTRRHGSQDFS
+498 ILTRRHGSKDFS

-520 ISQSVQVFSIL
+520 ITGSTQVFTLL
-531 ISSIAVISLVVGG
+531 ISAIAAIALVVGG

-600 VGWVINNA
+600 IGWVNNNFIA
-608 SSIVGSSGGDEQE
+608 SANSGGNGEQE